1 MASSGQNPF
10 EPAVELGM
18 LWKGDDAPLLEHV
31 KDEFG
36 EEIDEQLTE
45 VKLRNF
51 IHGYKHKG
59 IDKII
64 ERIRAKIDYQNE
76 IGHKTIF
83 EKEFTE
89 LPFIAQ
95 ANPVCIFG
103 QDKQGHPILY
113 TRPCKA
119 NYEVCNQHPDLLKTY
134 FIRTLEH
141 LEAIKEKISNDIG
154 YDIWRHTSIVDCK
167 NLGLLDVKSIYTIL
181 KELAEISNYIY
192 PESAHKVVIINA
204 GWKFRLIK
212 ALFDYIIEEST
223 AKKYQILG
231 TDFYDTLIKE
241 IDENQIP
248 KEFGGSANKNWVNGG
263 IILQNTQYPHTQI

>member
-1 MASSGQNPF
+1 MAITEKEF

-18 LWKGDDAPLLEHV
+18 LWKGDDGPLLEAV
-31 KDEFG
+31 RQEFG
-36 EEIDEQLTE
+36 EETDQHLTE

-51 IHGYKHKG
+51 IHGYKNEG
-59 IDKII
+59 IEKII
-64 ERIRAKIDYQNE
+64 ERIRAKIEFQNK
-76 IGHKTIF
+76 IGHKTLF
-83 EKEFTE
+83 EKEFDE

-103 QDKQGHPILY
+103 QDKQGHPVLY

-119 NYEVCNQHPDLLKTY
+119 NYEICKQHPDLLKTY

-141 LEAIKEKISNDIG
+141 LEAIKEKISEDFG
-154 YDIWRHTSIVDCK
+154 YDIWRHTTIIDAK
-167 NLGLLDVKSIYTIL
+167 NLGLLDIKSIYTTL

-192 PESAHKVVIINA
+192 PECAHKVLIINA

-212 ALFDYIIEEST
+212 ALFDYLIEEST

-231 TDFYDTLIKE
+231 PNFYEDLIKE

-248 KEFGGSANKNWVNGG
+248 KEFGGNATENWVNGG
-263 IILQNTQYPHTQI
+263 IILPRTQYTHSQI